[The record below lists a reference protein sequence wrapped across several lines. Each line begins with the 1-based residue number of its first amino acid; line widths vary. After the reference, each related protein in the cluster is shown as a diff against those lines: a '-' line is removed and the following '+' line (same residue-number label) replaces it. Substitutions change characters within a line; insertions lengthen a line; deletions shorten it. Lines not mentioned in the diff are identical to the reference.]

1 MRRLVCPVSKARRKV
16 GQSKR
21 RRAICAFVMGRDL
34 DNSDSDSMPLTPA
47 GLPPVAGKDGLLPD
61 LPPCPL
67 EFINATQAEFFKMA
81 RNCFMAGDSTRF
93 FL

>member
-1 MRRLVCPVSKARRKV
+1 MRRLVCPVSKARRKA

-21 RRAICAFVMGRDL
+21 RRAICAFLMGRDL
-34 DNSDSDSMPLTPA
+34 DYFDSDSMPLTPV
-47 GLPPVAGKDGLLPD
+47 GLSSVAGKDGLL
-61 LPPCPL
+61 LICRPCSL

-81 RNCFMAGDSTRF
+81 RNCFMAGDNTRF

>member
-1 MRRLVCPVSKARRKV
+1 MRRLVCPVSKARRKA

-47 GLPPVAGKDGLLPD
+47 GLPPVASKDGLLPD
-61 LPPCPL
+61 LPPVS
-67 EFINATQAEFFKMA
+67 IGVYQ
-81 RNCFMAGDSTRF
+81 RDSGRVF
-93 FL
+93 QNGQKLFHGR